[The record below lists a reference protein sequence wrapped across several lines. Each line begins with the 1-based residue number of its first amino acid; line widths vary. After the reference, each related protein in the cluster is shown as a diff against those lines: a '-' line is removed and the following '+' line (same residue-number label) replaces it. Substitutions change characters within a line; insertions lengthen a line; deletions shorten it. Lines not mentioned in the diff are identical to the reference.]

1 MARRS
6 LNPYKLQD
14 TNCLMSA
21 AIAGLKSLSY
31 LDIEKSPQTKPY
43 DFIRCDSLTHNNHYS
58 KYTSYTIPLIIVLL
72 IIVLVIIREL
82 AYNTQSPPFPPYIS
96 LSHKIISTF
105 TMFKI
110 IPIRDASTI
119 IGTIIVSQSYW
130 HSHSQCQYTTTNIIA
145 RVLSIFNCR
154 SL

>member
-82 AYNTQSPPFPPYIS
+82 AYNMCTQSPPFPPYIS
-96 LSHKIISTF
+96 LSQNYLHIHNVQNHTHQ
-105 TMFKI
+105 
-110 IPIRDASTI
+110 R
-119 IGTIIVSQSYW
+119 
-130 HSHSQCQYTTTNIIA
+130 C
-145 RVLSIFNCR
+145 
-154 SL
+154 